1 VFLARTEKRALFAV
15 LFGGGVRARSLL
27 TCIGI
32 SRAVTMSTEEALDW
46 WFARQPTVG
55 ELVSV
60 LAAMFERDAARAL
73 GLAELYDEMVT
84 ESESYDG
91 DPAPVGRQESLTEP
105 PR

>member
-1 VFLARTEKRALFAV
+1 M
-15 LFGGGVRARSLL
+15 RARSLL